1 MRDKQWLLEN
11 IIFFCAGLLLGGLII
26 ALLGW

>member
-11 IIFFCAGLLLGGLII
+11 IIFFVAGILLGGLMI